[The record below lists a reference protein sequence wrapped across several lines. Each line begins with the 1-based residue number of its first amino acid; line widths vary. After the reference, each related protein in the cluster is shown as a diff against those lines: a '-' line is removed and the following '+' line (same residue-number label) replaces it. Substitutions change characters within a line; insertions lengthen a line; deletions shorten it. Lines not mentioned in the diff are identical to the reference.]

1 VKINFLEHQFRAAKY
16 WLNQT
21 RLGETCEESIK
32 VAVKHRCPYYF
43 EIMDVMSDRA
53 SSTPL
58 SIISSISPMEI
69 LDCND
74 SKADEVNDNKP
85 IEVDTPRLNRTIED
99 IPTLKK
105 KLREL
110 LSSLLSDL
118 TELSQLK
125 REYKFVQ
132 FGIKER
138 KLELL

>member
-1 VKINFLEHQFRAAKY
+1 
-16 WLNQT
+16 
-21 RLGETCEESIK
+21 
-32 VAVKHRCPYYF
+32 
-43 EIMDVMSDRA
+43 MDVMSERA

-69 LDCND
+69 LDCNY

-118 TELSQLK
+118 T
-125 REYKFVQ
+125 
-132 FGIKER
+132 
-138 KLELL
+138 